1 MYIGSL
7 PLAFAFSVLLAIWQY
22 AMLACWKHNARIIYW
37 QAKLPFCHIAGN
49 TAKNHSSGIQHRVGR
64 CFVPEIKIFGTK
76 TPCNKNNA
84 LRVPEM
90 SARIRA

>member
-49 TAKNHSSGIQHRVGR
+49 TEKRIIAVAYSTGWALVCARNQDFWH
-64 CFVPEIKIFGTK
+64 E
-76 TPCNKNNA
+76 NA
-84 LRVPEM
+84 GQ
-90 SARIRA
+90 